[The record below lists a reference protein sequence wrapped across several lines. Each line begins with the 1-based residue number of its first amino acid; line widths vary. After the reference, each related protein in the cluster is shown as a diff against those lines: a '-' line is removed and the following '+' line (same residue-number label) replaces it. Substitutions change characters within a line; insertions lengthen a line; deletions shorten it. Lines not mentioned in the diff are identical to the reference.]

1 MRLDC
6 GGKGAKWCIL
16 ESAYL
21 WESDLGLL
29 TLKND
34 RTFWVSIVSIMK
46 RTLSLNHDSFWFS
59 VKWLN
64 FWALGVGDIGL
75 NENRVTCLVWY
86 FSGAHWRSH
95 CVLNEVGFCILRCS
109 FINILSWVF
118 KSSEVVSSLSWRGL
132 HSAACCFWWQL
143 SGCAHGSDHIPGR
156 VGWSALTSC
165 DEGFVYRK
173 EHQGKGV
180 LLHRLGCAPARQGGA
195 GCTGSCRGRGRLLS
209 FWRNFNSH
217 FRNNT
222 EGLGFCHV
230 NEFTCFGSLSLRT
243 TLRAPLLWT
252 QEWPVCLRSHSSLMT
267 HVAATSSTLLSF
279 AS

>member
-1 MRLDC
+1 MSVLVLFNELKFSFAFEGLIGHGC
-6 GGKGAKWCIL
+6 SPPLKEWGWTAGGKGAKWCIL

-46 RTLSLNHDSFWFS
+46 PTLSLNHDSFWFS

-75 NENRVTCLVWY
+75 NENWVTCLVWY

-109 FINILSWVF
+109 FINTLSWVF
-118 KSSEVVSSLSWRGL
+118 KSSEVVGSLSRHGL
-132 HSAACCFWWQL
+132 HSAACSFWWQL
-143 SGCAHGSDHIPGR
+143 SGCAHGLDHIPGR

-173 EHQGKGV
+173 EHQGRGV
-180 LLHRLGCAPARQGGA
+180 PPPQAWVCSSKA
-195 GCTGSCRGRGRLLS
+195 GRGWLHWFMQRKRTA
-209 FWRNFNSH
+209 F
-217 FRNNT
+217 
-222 EGLGFCHV
+222 
-230 NEFTCFGSLSLRT
+230 EFF
-243 TLRAPLLWT
+243 
-252 QEWPVCLRSHSSLMT
+252 EK
-267 HVAATSSTLLSF
+267 F
-279 AS
+279 